1 VRFGRDAGAL
11 MPAAHFLLVERE
23 SADVFQITWWDYTGA
38 KRIERA
44 SPEQLT
50 RRCQVLTD
58 PERLTVVPP
67 GVHESIKSKNLG
79 HVEMMDGPRC

>member
-1 VRFGRDAGAL
+1 

-44 SPEQLT
+44 NREQLT
-50 RRCQVLTD
+50 RRCDVLTD
-58 PERLTVVPP
+58 PGRL
-67 GVHESIKSKNLG
+67 SISQQSLSQEQ
-79 HVEMMDGPRC
+79 HPAP

>member
-1 VRFGRDAGAL
+1 

-23 SADVFQITWWDYTGA
+23 SADVFQITWWDHTGA

-58 PERLTVVPP
+58 PERLTVAPQEQHP
-67 GVHESIKSKNLG
+67 AL
-79 HVEMMDGPRC
+79 RRA